1 MNYAEKN
8 EILSDFEKLINF
20 YARKSVSYFDD
31 MRGCLLLFLL
41 ELYARGKCVS
51 KRYVAVAIRNEY
63 IRISKFIFL
72 HKTEREFV
80 DFCLTY
86 DIFPDEENKML
97 FADILKSLTQK
108 QRECVLLRFYGGY
121 SSTEI
126 AERFGISRQAVHRL
140 QKRALDKLREV
151 M

>member
-8 EILSDFEKLINF
+8 EILSDFDKLINY
-20 YARKSVSYFDD
+20 YARKSAIYFDD

-41 ELYARGKCVS
+41 ELYSRGKCVS

-63 IRISKFIFL
+63 VRISKSIFL

-80 DFCLTY
+80 DFCMSY
-86 DIFPDEENKML
+86 DITPDEDNKML
-97 FADILKSLTQK
+97 FADAVKTLTRK

-121 SSTEI
+121 STAEI
-126 AERFGISRQAVHRL
+126 AEKCGISRQAVHTL
-140 QKRALDKLREV
+140 QKRAIDKLKGLV
-151 M
+151 